1 MAHSSNSELTYE
13 PELMGLLIVDPYN
26 DFLAFL
32 RQHS

>member
-1 MAHSSNSELTYE
+1 MAHPPNSELTYE
-13 PELMGLLIVDPYN
+13 PELTGLLIVEPYN